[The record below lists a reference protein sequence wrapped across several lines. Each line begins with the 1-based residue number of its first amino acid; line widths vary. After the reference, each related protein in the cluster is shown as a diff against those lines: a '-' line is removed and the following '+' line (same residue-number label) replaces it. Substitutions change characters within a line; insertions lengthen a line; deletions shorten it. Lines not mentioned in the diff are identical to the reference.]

1 MAVGEFELIQHYFVR
16 PELSADQGKGQ
27 GKYTNDLLGIG
38 DDCALLTIPPD
49 MQLAQSL
56 DTLVEGV
63 HFPRECDPY
72 ALGYRALAVNLSDLA
87 AMGAEPHSFTMGLT
101 LPDPSEVWLQGF
113 SDGLSKLAMK
123 AGIALIGGDTTR
135 GPLTLSLQV
144 QGLVPR
150 GKALLRSGARSGDLV
165 CVTGTLGDAAGALPF
180 VLAGESARQQE
191 DDSLRYLLTRYWF
204 PCPRLTVGQW
214 LRENG
219 ASAALDISDGL
230 LGDLGHILK
239 ASGVGAEIDPALVP
253 RSATLNRQYDREK
266 ALQLALTG
274 GDDYELCF
282 TVPRPVAESL
292 PSVLEDGCRI
302 TCIGQITDEPGVI
315 RDPLGGVLKARAYTH
330 F

>member
-1 MAVGEFELIQHYFVR
+1 MAVGEFELIQHYFSR
-16 PELSADQGKGQ
+16 PELSARVKEQ
-27 GKYTNDLLGIG
+27 GKYTDGLLGIG
-38 DDCALLTIPPD
+38 DDCALLTVPQG

-101 LPDPSEVWLQGF
+101 LPDNSDAWLQGF

-123 AGIALIGGDTTR
+123 AGIVLIGGDTTR

-144 QGLVPR
+144 QGLVPT
-150 GKALLRSGARSGDLV
+150 GKALLRSGAQPGDLI

-180 VLAGESARQQE
+180 VLAGESVRQQE
-191 DDSLRYLLTRYWF
+191 DDSLRYLLFRYWL
-204 PCPRLTVGQW
+204 PCPRLSAGQW

-230 LGDLGHILK
+230 LGDLGHLLK

-282 TVPRPVAESL
+282 TVPEEQRGSLES
-292 PSVLEDGCRI
+292 V
-302 TCIGQITDEPGVI
+302 
-315 RDPLGGVLKARAYTH
+315 
-330 F
+330 